1 MIAISPDDC
10 EWYTPPEILDLIY
23 QVMDIDLDP
32 ASLYPATVLARKH
45 YTKQTDGLS
54 KPWRG
59 NIFLNPPYG
68 REVGKWID
76 KLEEEWRSCHIK
88 NAIILI
94 HAKTDTKWFGKIAD
108 MAAEMCCWR
117 GRITF
122 QSPDG
127 KNGKGTFPSLLI
139 LLSTDKEIRYKFH
152 DTFCSKGTMWKRVYN
167 REVVG

>member
-1 MIAISPDDC
+1 MKAITPDDC

-32 ASLYPATVLARKH
+32 ASPYPATVLARKH
-45 YTKQTDGLS
+45 YTKETDGLS

-59 NIFLNPPYG
+59 NVFLNPPYG
-68 REVGKWID
+68 REINLWID
-76 KLEEEWRSCHIK
+76 KLELEWQSCHIK

-108 MAAEMCCWR
+108 MAAEICCWR

-122 QSPDG
+122 QNPEG
-127 KNGKGTFPSLLI
+127 KKGKGTFPSLLI
-139 LLSTDKEIRYKFH
+139 LLSTDTDIRQKFLQ
-152 DTFCSKGTMWKRVYN
+152 TFAERGSVWKRVYDEGMV
-167 REVVG
+167 R

>member
-1 MIAISPDDC
+1 MIAKTPDDC

-32 ASLYPATVLARKH
+32 ASPYPATVLARKH
-45 YTKQTDGLS
+45 YTKETDGLT

-59 NIFLNPPYG
+59 NIYLNPPYG
-68 REVGKWID
+68 REVGKWVD

-117 GRITF
+117 GRIAF
-122 QSPDG
+122 QSPYG

>member
-1 MIAISPDDC
+1 MKAITPDDC
-10 EWYTPPEILDLIY
+10 EWYTPPEILELIY

-32 ASLYPATVLARKH
+32 ASPYPATVLARKH
-45 YTKQTDGLS
+45 YTKETDGLS

-59 NIFLNPPYG
+59 KIFLNAPYG
-68 REVGKWID
+68 REGGKWSD
-76 KLEEEWRSCHIK
+76 ELEEEWESCNIK

-108 MAAEMCCWR
+108 MAAEICCWR

-127 KNGKGTFPSLLI
+127 KNGKGTFPSLPFSSYSQLI
-139 LLSTDKEIRYKFH
+139 LTSDRNSSTYSLKKAVCGKECIPR
-152 DTFCSKGTMWKRVYN
+152 GW
-167 REVVG
+167 

>member
-1 MIAISPDDC
+1 MIAKTPDDC

-32 ASLYPATVLARKH
+32 ASPYPATVLARKH
-45 YTKQTDGLS
+45 YTKETDGLS

-59 NIFLNPPYG
+59 NVFLNPPYG

-76 KLEEEWRSCHIK
+76 KLEEEWKSCHIK

-117 GRITF
+117 GRISF
-122 QSPDG
+122 QNPEG
-127 KNGKGTFPSLLI
+127 KNGKGTFPSLPFSSYFQQI
-139 LLSTDKEIRYKFH
+139 KKF
-152 DTFCSKGTMWKRVYN
+152 GTNSMIPFAQKAPCGSEYTIGWW
-167 REVVG
+167 